1 MLAETTDAQAPKIFK
16 GEVVQRVWVASADPA
31 LIAVAREGIDDEL
44 TDYTLYTRLSE
55 THHNGA
61 FVEVFK
67 QLALIERKHLEFW
80 QKYVPDLRPRLNT
93 GLIRRALFFKRVFG
107 LTFAIR
113 YLERHEADSIKRY
126 KAVSHLV
133 PPEDKAAFDEVLAD
147 EEEHENEMSAAIE
160 SSTIRYISFVVLGL
174 ADALVEITGI
184 HAGSLGIYN
193 KTEVA
198 GLAGIIAGG
207 AASLAMASA
216 AYAQAKQGFK
226 GSAKLS
232 AGYTGVSYFLTALA
246 LATPYFLTGSQI
258 DAISVSL
265 VLAVVIV
272 TFASYYSS
280 VISTKPFLR
289 DYLEL
294 LGILLCVT
302 VALYVFGYVIR
313 TETGITV

>member
-1 MLAETTDAQAPKIFK
+1 M
-16 GEVVQRVWVASADPA
+16 VAVDPA
-31 LIAVAREGIDDEL
+31 LVEVAREGIDDEL
-44 TDYTLYTRLSE
+44 TDYTLYTRLSA

-61 FVEVFK
+61 FVEVFRK
-67 QLALIERKHLEFW
+67 LALMEHRHLEFW
-80 QKYVPDLRPRLNT
+80 QKFVPDVQPRLNT
-93 GLIRRALFFKRVFG
+93 GLIRRALIFKRIFG
-107 LTFAIR
+107 LTFSIR
-113 YLERHEADSIKRY
+113 YLERHEADSLKRY
-126 KAVSHLV
+126 RAVAHLV
-133 PPEDKAAFDEVLAD
+133 PPEDKAAFEEVLAD
-147 EEEHENEMSAAIE
+147 EEQHENDLSGGIE

-193 KTEVA
+193 KTEIA

-232 AGYTGVSYFLTALA
+232 AAYTGISYFVTALV

-258 DAISVSL
+258 YAIGVSM

-272 TFASYYSS
+272 TFASYYSAI
-280 VISTKPFLR
+280 ISTKPFTR

-294 LGILLCVT
+294 LGILLGVT

-313 TETGITV
+313 AETGITV

>member
-1 MLAETTDAQAPKIFK
+1 M
-16 GEVVQRVWVASADPA
+16 ASVDQA
-31 LIAVAREGIDDEL
+31 LIEVAREGIDDEL
-44 TDYTLYTRLSE
+44 TDYTLYTRLSA
-55 THHNGA
+55 TNHNGA

-67 QLALIERKHLEFW
+67 KLALMERRHLEFW
-80 QKYVPDLRPRLNT
+80 QKFVPDVQPRLNA
-93 GLIRRALFFKRVFG
+93 GLIRRALIFKRIFG
-107 LTFAIR
+107 LTFSIR
-113 YLERHEADSIKRY
+113 YLERHESDSLKRY
-126 KAVSHLV
+126 RAVAHLV
-133 PPEDKAAFDEVLAD
+133 PPEDKAAFEEVLAD
-147 EEEHENEMSAAIE
+147 EEQHENDLSSGIE

-193 KTEVA
+193 KTEIA

-232 AGYTGVSYFLTALA
+232 AAYTGISYFITALV

-258 DAISVSL
+258 YAIGVSMA
-265 VLAVVIV
+265 LAVAIV
-272 TFASYYSS
+272 TFASYYSAI
-280 VISTKPFLR
+280 ISTKPFTR

-294 LGILLCVT
+294 LGILLGVT

-313 TETGITV
+313 AETGITV

>member
-1 MLAETTDAQAPKIFK
+1 MAA
-16 GEVVQRVWVASADPA
+16 VDPA
-31 LIAVAREGIDDEL
+31 LIEVAKEGIDDEL

-55 THHNGA
+55 TNHNGA

-67 QLALIERKHLEFW
+67 QLAVMERRHLEFW
-80 QKYVPDLRPRLNT
+80 QKFVPGVQAKVNT
-93 GLIRRALFFKRVFG
+93 GLIRRALFFKRIFG

-113 YLERHEADSIKRY
+113 YLERHEADSLKRY
-126 KAVSHLV
+126 RAVADLV
-133 PPEDKAAFDEVLAD
+133 PPEDKAAFDGVLAD
-147 EEEHENEMSAAIE
+147 EEKHESDLSSGIE

-193 KTEVA
+193 KTEIA

-232 AGYTGVSYFLTALA
+232 AAYTGVSYFLTALI
-246 LATPYFLTGSQI
+246 LATPYFLTSSQI
-258 DAISVSL
+258 NAIGLSL
-265 VLAVVIV
+265 TLAVVIV

-280 VISTKPFLR
+280 VISMKPFLR
-289 DYLEL
+289 DYVEL
-294 LGILLCVT
+294 LGILLAVT
-302 VALYVFGYVIR
+302 VALYLFGYVIR
-313 TETGITV
+313 AETGITV